1 MITHYFGDR
10 AKFSKF
16 LFLSTLTFVLAQQIY
31 FPQTHK
37 YFHLAVLF
45 VFMIFTDSF
54 RSEFRNYTREYLI
67 NGIVAFASI
76 VTIAEHLFS
85 IQLSLVYLAALIG
98 AVAIASSLFIEL
110 KDLVGTEDAK
120 LCLKEDSLKAF
131 EKGPRFMKVL
141 LYGLMGVLLLAAAY
155 AVYAIFLLFI

>member
-45 VFMIFTDSF
+45 VFMIFTDSY
-54 RSEFRNYTREYLI
+54 RSEFRNYNREYLI

-76 VTIAEHLFS
+76 VTIADHVFS
-85 IQLSLVYLAALIG
+85 MQLSLVYLVSLIAAVV
-98 AVAIASSLFIEL
+98 VAASLFIEMMSIL
-110 KDLVGTEDAK
+110 GTEDANI
-120 LCLKEDSLKAF
+120 CLKEDSQKAF
-131 EKGPRFMKVL
+131 EKGPRFIKGL
-141 LYGLMGVLLLAAAY
+141 LYGLMGILLLAALY